1 MNVNINDIKNGM
13 TLILEGKLVTIVD
26 FQHVKPGKGPAFV
39 RIKYR
44 DLRTGSTIEDTFNTN
59 LKLEK
64 AHVEKMQMQFLYKEN
79 DNYVFMNTNDY
90 SQMEVSSSIIG
101 DDAKFLKEGLV
112 IEIQMY
118 EGEIL
123 GIAGLDGSG
132 RTETLETIFGI
143 ATRKSGTIKL
153 DGKQVSNKNAQD
165 SIKNGF
171 ALLTEERR
179 ATGIFGILN
188 IRENTVISSLKR
200 HKKGFYLSEKSMKED
215 TQKYIDALRT
225 KTPSQ
230 ETKIRALSGGNQQ
243 KVILG
248 RWLLTDPEVL
258 LLDEPTRGIDVG
270 AKYEIYQLIIDL
282 ANRGKVVIVVSSE
295 MPELLGICDRIMV
308 MSGGR
313 LAGEID
319 AEEATQELIMTYA
332 AKYV

>member
-79 DNYVFMNTNDY
+79 DNYIFMNTNDY

-123 GIAGLDGSG
+123 GIVLPEKIDYKV
-132 RTETLETIFGI
+132 TETTDAVKGNTTNNAMKDATIESGYTIKVPMFSSEGETII
-143 ATRKSGTIKL
+143 VSTK
-153 DGKQVSNKNAQD
+153 DGKYVS
-165 SIKNGF
+165 
-171 ALLTEERR
+171 R
-179 ATGIFGILN
+179 A
-188 IRENTVISSLKR
+188 
-200 HKKGFYLSEKSMKED
+200 
-215 TQKYIDALRT
+215 
-225 KTPSQ
+225 
-230 ETKIRALSGGNQQ
+230 
-243 KVILG
+243 
-248 RWLLTDPEVL
+248 
-258 LLDEPTRGIDVG
+258 
-270 AKYEIYQLIIDL
+270 
-282 ANRGKVVIVVSSE
+282 
-295 MPELLGICDRIMV
+295 
-308 MSGGR
+308 
-313 LAGEID
+313 
-319 AEEATQELIMTYA
+319 
-332 AKYV
+332 

>member
-13 TLILEGKLVTIVD
+13 TLIVEGKLVTVVD

-123 GIAGLDGSG
+123 GIVLPEKIDYKV
-132 RTETLETIFGI
+132 TETTDAVKGNTTNNAMKDATIESGYTIKVPMFISEGETII
-143 ATRKSGTIKL
+143 VSTK
-153 DGKQVSNKNAQD
+153 DGKYVS
-165 SIKNGF
+165 
-171 ALLTEERR
+171 R
-179 ATGIFGILN
+179 A
-188 IRENTVISSLKR
+188 
-200 HKKGFYLSEKSMKED
+200 
-215 TQKYIDALRT
+215 
-225 KTPSQ
+225 
-230 ETKIRALSGGNQQ
+230 
-243 KVILG
+243 
-248 RWLLTDPEVL
+248 
-258 LLDEPTRGIDVG
+258 
-270 AKYEIYQLIIDL
+270 
-282 ANRGKVVIVVSSE
+282 
-295 MPELLGICDRIMV
+295 
-308 MSGGR
+308 
-313 LAGEID
+313 
-319 AEEATQELIMTYA
+319 
-332 AKYV
+332 

>member
-39 RIKYR
+39 RIKYH

-123 GIAGLDGSG
+123 GIVLPEKIDYKV
-132 RTETLETIFGI
+132 TETTDAVKGNTTNNAMKDATIESGYTIKVPMFISEGETII
-143 ATRKSGTIKL
+143 VSTK
-153 DGKQVSNKNAQD
+153 DGKYVS
-165 SIKNGF
+165 
-171 ALLTEERR
+171 R
-179 ATGIFGILN
+179 A
-188 IRENTVISSLKR
+188 
-200 HKKGFYLSEKSMKED
+200 
-215 TQKYIDALRT
+215 
-225 KTPSQ
+225 
-230 ETKIRALSGGNQQ
+230 
-243 KVILG
+243 
-248 RWLLTDPEVL
+248 
-258 LLDEPTRGIDVG
+258 
-270 AKYEIYQLIIDL
+270 
-282 ANRGKVVIVVSSE
+282 
-295 MPELLGICDRIMV
+295 
-308 MSGGR
+308 
-313 LAGEID
+313 
-319 AEEATQELIMTYA
+319 
-332 AKYV
+332 

>member
-101 DDAKFLKEGLV
+101 DDDKFLKEGLV

-123 GIAGLDGSG
+123 GIVLPEKIDYKV
-132 RTETLETIFGI
+132 TETTDAVKGNTTNNAMKDATIESGYTIKVPMFISEGETII
-143 ATRKSGTIKL
+143 VSTK
-153 DGKQVSNKNAQD
+153 DGKYVS
-165 SIKNGF
+165 
-171 ALLTEERR
+171 R
-179 ATGIFGILN
+179 A
-188 IRENTVISSLKR
+188 
-200 HKKGFYLSEKSMKED
+200 
-215 TQKYIDALRT
+215 
-225 KTPSQ
+225 
-230 ETKIRALSGGNQQ
+230 
-243 KVILG
+243 
-248 RWLLTDPEVL
+248 
-258 LLDEPTRGIDVG
+258 
-270 AKYEIYQLIIDL
+270 
-282 ANRGKVVIVVSSE
+282 
-295 MPELLGICDRIMV
+295 
-308 MSGGR
+308 
-313 LAGEID
+313 
-319 AEEATQELIMTYA
+319 
-332 AKYV
+332 

>member
-64 AHVEKMQMQFLYKEN
+64 AHVEKMQMQFLYKEI

-123 GIAGLDGSG
+123 GIVLPEKIDYKV
-132 RTETLETIFGI
+132 TETTDAVKGNTTNNAMKDATIESGYTIKVPMFISEGETII
-143 ATRKSGTIKL
+143 VSTK
-153 DGKQVSNKNAQD
+153 DGKYVS
-165 SIKNGF
+165 
-171 ALLTEERR
+171 R
-179 ATGIFGILN
+179 A
-188 IRENTVISSLKR
+188 
-200 HKKGFYLSEKSMKED
+200 
-215 TQKYIDALRT
+215 
-225 KTPSQ
+225 
-230 ETKIRALSGGNQQ
+230 
-243 KVILG
+243 
-248 RWLLTDPEVL
+248 
-258 LLDEPTRGIDVG
+258 
-270 AKYEIYQLIIDL
+270 
-282 ANRGKVVIVVSSE
+282 
-295 MPELLGICDRIMV
+295 
-308 MSGGR
+308 
-313 LAGEID
+313 
-319 AEEATQELIMTYA
+319 
-332 AKYV
+332 